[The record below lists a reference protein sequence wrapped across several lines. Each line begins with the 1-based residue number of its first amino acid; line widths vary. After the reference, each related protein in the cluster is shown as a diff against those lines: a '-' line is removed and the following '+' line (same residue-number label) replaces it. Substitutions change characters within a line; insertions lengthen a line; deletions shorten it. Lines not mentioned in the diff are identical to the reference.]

1 MKREVCTEARQPGG
15 CRELA
20 PTSHAPTWCPEATR
34 SPEGGP
40 GEVPPLSFR
49 RSPCHAPAPRPGDK
63 RASGLSHAFAGLR
76 VSVALATRAAPLS
89 SFPGLGSGVS
99 SVIRSKGLEKPPPT
113 PDNPP
118 HWGPGL
124 KAGRLGQKGSSESTQ
139 VGCHQVKT
147 RGWAPWGEGQQ
158 QRRRGVQ
165 AGDRAASQPQRGSQS
180 SGGPP
185 DGATGSVPGEA
196 QRSRHS
202 DPVPQLA
209 ASPSQRTPGLQEGPS
224 PATPALRLGPGL
236 TVESGSRGR
245 VGRGQSQP
253 SPAPSRPRL
262 LTQGGVTR

>member
-20 PTSHAPTWCPEATR
+20 PTSHAPPWCPEAAR

-49 RSPCHAPAPRPGDK
+49 RSACHAPAPRPGDK
-63 RASGLSHAFAGLR
+63 RASGLSHAFAGLP

-99 SVIRSKGLEKPPPT
+99 SVIRSKGLEKPPPA

-147 RGWAPWGEGQQ
+147 RGWTPWGEGQQ

-185 DGATGSVPGEA
+185 DGATGSVPGGRRREA
-196 QRSRHS
+196 GTVILCHS
-202 DPVPQLA
+202 WQPDP
-209 ASPSQRTPGLQEGPS
+209 ASGHLGSKKAPPLPRPLCVWVLGSPWNQDLGAGWGEGRANRLQP
-224 PATPALRLGPGL
+224 PAGH
-236 TVESGSRGR
+236 VS
-245 VGRGQSQP
+245 
-253 SPAPSRPRL
+253 
-262 LTQGGVTR
+262 